1 MEQKAVIRH
10 NYATH
15 VCVDAYENKIFEGR
29 LQSAAWDGDEHFT
42 SLMDF
47 FRKMERL
54 LDQTL
59 PPQAFNTM
67 RSFGDAS
74 AQAPHYEPTAARVP
88 GKLATFAVRIL
99 FRQNASWQ
107 GSVLWMEG
115 GQEESFRSALELAL
129 LMDSALQ
136 KLRPL

>member
-15 VCVDAYENKIFEGR
+15 VCVDAYENKIFESR
-29 LQSAAWDGDEHFT
+29 LQSAARDGDEHFT

-59 PPQAFNTM
+59 PPQACNTM

-88 GKLATFAVRIL
+88 GKLATFAVHIL

-107 GSVLWMEG
+107 GSVLGMEG

-129 LMDSALQ
+129 LMDSVLQ
-136 KLRPL
+136 KLHPL